1 MVRCLTE
8 EANKRYANFSKK
20 NENVRKHIRR
30 YRGRYWAV
38 NQIED
43 PNLEEEQADV
53 VGELEESKKIMEK
66 NRSAIADRE
75 VEAGVDSGI
84 DSGVETGAEAAG
96 ANGGEREG
104 KANGSDSEGDDVG
117 VPTSA

>member
-1 MVRCLTE
+1 MVRCLNE

-53 VGELEESKKIMEK
+53 VGELEESKRPIVDK
-66 NRSAIADRE
+66 NRSAVVDRE
-75 VEAGVDSGI
+75 VEAGGDPE
-84 DSGVETGAEAAG
+84 VETGVEEAG
-96 ANGGEREG
+96 ENGGEREG
-104 KANGSDSEGDDVG
+104 KPNGSDSEGDDG
-117 VPTSA
+117 VPTS